1 MLVAQSYQILC
12 NLMDGSPPGSSVH
25 GISQAR
31 ILGMGCHFLLQGVF
45 LTQGLNLHLMHWQ
58 ADSLPSDPPVSWG
71 CLCISGSLRYSL
83 LWSSPAQ
90 FLFQCLRAT
99 AGGRG
104 ATNTQEPGLT
114 CPLPCGRRLGLRN
127 NAVPQ
132 QMAHRCS
139 GQIAPHHRPPWRGP

>member
-12 NLMDGSPPGSSVH
+12 NLVDSSPPGSSVH

-45 LTQGLNLHLMHWQ
+45 LTQGSNLHLMHWQ

-90 FLFQCLRAT
+90 FLFQCLRAL
-99 AGGRG
+99 GGEGGYEYTGTR
-104 ATNTQEPGLT
+104 TDLPSPLRQEA
-114 CPLPCGRRLGLRN
+114 R
-127 NAVPQ
+127 
-132 QMAHRCS
+132 
-139 GQIAPHHRPPWRGP
+139 AP